1 MCGQRGATQPAAAR
15 QSPRVAQLMTTP
27 PGAPVS
33 NFFPNY
39 PMGDMLDDRYG
50 GGGGGEDILHIV

>member
-1 MCGQRGATQPAAAR
+1 
-15 QSPRVAQLMTTP
+15 MTTP

-50 GGGGGEDILHIV
+50 GGGGGGEDILHIV